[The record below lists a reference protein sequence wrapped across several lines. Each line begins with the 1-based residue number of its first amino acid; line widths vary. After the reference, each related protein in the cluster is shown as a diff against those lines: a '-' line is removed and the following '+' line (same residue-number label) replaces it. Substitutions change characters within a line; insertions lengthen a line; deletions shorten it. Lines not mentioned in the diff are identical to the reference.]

1 MSTTIYEERSY
12 LIFPV
17 DQLNLVDFNQVHE
30 RSIDTVIKSVDGTKT
45 FVKWNGVTPEFV
57 NKLTNTSGP
66 YIYSEMLNILNT
78 LEWTVPPL
86 DPLVPYTG
94 SMS

>member
-1 MSTTIYEERSY
+1 MSTTIYEERNY

-17 DQLNLVDFNQVHE
+17 DQLNLVDFTKVHE
-30 RSIDTVIKSVDGTKT
+30 TSSETVCKSVDKTKT
-45 FVKWNGVTPEFV
+45 FVKWDGAAPEFV

-66 YIYSEMLNILNT
+66 YIYSEMLSILNT

>member
-30 RSIDTVIKSVDGTKT
+30 TSADTVRKSVDGTKT
-45 FVKWNGVTPEFV
+45 FIKWDGNAPEFV
-57 NKLTNTSGP
+57 NTLTNTSGP
-66 YIYSEMLNILNT
+66 YIYSEMLGVLSTN
-78 LEWTVPPL
+78 EWTA
-86 DPLVPYTG
+86 PYTG
-94 SMS
+94 SIP

>member
-1 MSTTIYEERSY
+1 MSTPIYEDRNY

-30 RSIDTVIKSVDGTKT
+30 RSADTVRKSIDGTKT
-45 FVKWNGVTPEFV
+45 FIKWNGAAPAFV
-57 NKLTNTSGP
+57 SALTNTSGP

-78 LEWTVPPL
+78 LEWTA
-86 DPLVPYTG
+86 PYTG
-94 SMS
+94 SMP